1 MYLTDGVVL
10 WVLVNGWLK
19 SGWSATPW
27 LITRFLILY
36 CADFPYAYRVHR
48 HTGIWVIIE
57 AMNWAM
63 ISHWSKWKILELL
76 FTTHFRFWKKRKFIL
91 LWSVHVRLLWALKK
105 FIQVEVNWK
114 SNSFNKNYYRE
125 NNFSLIKLFKT
136 HLQQWK
142 KRWCVV
148 QLLQF
153 FVVSVVV
160 CKSL

>member
-10 WVLVNGWLK
+10 WVLVNGWLR
-19 SGWSATPW
+19 SGWSARPW

-36 CADFPYAYRVHR
+36 CTDFPYAYRVHR
-48 HTGIWVIIE
+48 HTGIWIIIE
-57 AMNWAM
+57 AMNRAM